1 MIPTIIL
8 TWLKGNWTKM
18 VLPLAICASILG
30 SYALGH
36 HRATV
41 SCHEAEYKS
50 AYEHLEKQYKAQSKV
65 VADLRSKQNQIQIRT
80 ETVTKEI
87 PHVVKDNRA
96 CDLSTD
102 ALKLLDGNR
111 RLLPSD

>member
-1 MIPTIIL
+1 MIPTILI
-8 TWLKGNWTKM
+8 TWFKTNWTKLLLP
-18 VLPLAICASILG
+18 VLAVGLLLG
-30 SYALGH
+30 SYGYGH
-36 HRATV
+36 HKASV
-41 SCHEAEYKS
+41 ACQEAKYKS

-65 VADLRSKQNQIQIRT
+65 VADLRSKQNQVQIRT

>member
-1 MIPTIIL
+1 MIPTILI
-8 TWLKGNWTKM
+8 TWLKGNWQKLVM
-18 VLPLAICASILG
+18 PLLG
-30 SYALGH
+30 LLALLAAYIYGH
-36 HRATV
+36 HQATV

-65 VADLRSKQNQIQIRT
+65 VADLRSKQNQVQIRT